1 MSEPMKSHFFAHLF
15 RMKLI
20 NRWPLMRNVTTE
32 NVAEHSHQVAMVAH
46 MLAVIG
52 QLKFKS
58 HIVPE
63 RVATLALYHDASE
76 VLTGDLPTPVKY
88 FNPQMAIEYKKIEA
102 IAENKLLSM
111 LPEELQH
118 PYREL
123 LLSAEYNDEE
133 KLLVKAAD
141 NLCAYLKTIEE
152 IAAGNH
158 EFTIAKRRL
167 EKMLCAYVKPEVK
180 YFLDVFVP
188 SFFLS
193 LDEISLD
200 EEQGN

>member
-1 MSEPMKSHFFAHLF
+1 MNDQSTSHFFAHLF

-20 NRWPLMRNVTTE
+20 NRWPLMRNVNTE

-52 QLKFKS
+52 QLKFDSKIS
-58 HIVPE
+58 PE

-88 FNPQMAIEYKKIEA
+88 FNPQIAIEYKKIEA
-102 IAENKLLSM
+102 IAENKLLTM
-111 LPEELQH
+111 LPADLQQA
-118 PYREL
+118 YREL
-123 LLSAEYNDEE
+123 LLSAEYNEAE

-141 NLCAYLKTIEE
+141 NLCAYVKTIEE

-167 EKMLCAYVKPEVK
+167 EKMLSTSAQPEVH
-180 YFLDVFVP
+180 YFLQVFVP

-193 LDEISLD
+193 LDEISL
-200 EEQGN
+200 EEDPNN

>member
-1 MSEPMKSHFFAHLF
+1 MNEQTTSHFFAHLF

-20 NRWPLMRNVTTE
+20 NRWPLMRNVNTE

-52 QLKFKS
+52 QLKFGS
-58 HIVPE
+58 TIVPE

-88 FNPQMAIEYKKIEA
+88 FNPQIAIEYKKIEA
-102 IAENKLLSM
+102 IAENKLISM
-111 LPEELQH
+111 LPEEIQQA
-118 PYREL
+118 YREL
-123 LLSAEYNDEE
+123 LLSAEYNEAE
-133 KLLVKAAD
+133 KALVKAAD
-141 NLCAYLKTIEE
+141 NLCAYVKTIEE

-167 EKMLCAYVKPEVK
+167 EKMLQAYPQPEVQ
-180 YFLDVFVP
+180 YFLTTFVP

-193 LDEISLD
+193 LDEISL
-200 EEQGN
+200 EEESTS